1 MIIGRICSIIH
12 AMISLKPRSS
22 LAHLL
27 VVLLLMLAAPSCFGL
42 QVEGLYQYRVA
53 VENESD
59 AERNRAFRDALEAVL
74 LKVTGE
80 RRWLQSPV
88 LQQAIANAQSYVEAI
103 SYSSEVV
110 EISPD
115 VIVQDQLTQVTT
127 DQRGVEITDF
137 SVSSVPENWEKR
149 YIDVS
154 FAQSLLDDLLASS
167 DIPIWDSNRP
177 SVLVWMALQNNEGE
191 RSMLTA
197 DSNPQIIGLM
207 KNFAVERGLPIIF
220 PVLDFEDRR
229 ALTEDAVWALDE
241 EAIRNASDR
250 YGADS
255 VLSGRLHFTVS
266 GELVGLWQ
274 FIFQGQAEVFDG
286 FDEELA
292 PYLNEPLDRI
302 TNQLASYFAIVPET
316 GSLQIV
322 RLRVEGIKNLSAY
335 SALLTYIGSL
345 GLVENVSTA
354 EFDGQ
359 RLELNLRL
367 LGDAQ
372 QLHEAIALDRD
383 LLPITNTQRASESVQ
398 HYRWTR

>member
-12 AMISLKPRSS
+12 AMISLNPRSS

-42 QVEGLYQYRVA
+42 QVEGLYEYRVV

-88 LQQAIANAQSYVEAI
+88 LQQAIGNAQSYVEAI
-103 SYSSEVV
+103 SYSSEVE
-110 EISPD
+110 EILPD
-115 VIVQDQLTQVTT
+115 VIVQDQ
-127 DQRGVEITDF
+127 RSVEITNF
-137 SVSSVPENWEKR
+137 SVSSVPKNREQR

-154 FAQSLLDDLLASS
+154 FAQSLLDDLLASA

-191 RSMLTA
+191 RSMMTA
-197 DSNPQIIGLM
+197 DSNPQIISLM
-207 KNFAVERGLPIIF
+207 KNFAAERGLPIIF

-274 FIFQGQAEVFDG
+274 FIFQGQVEVFDG

-302 TNQLASYFAIVPET
+302 TNQLASYFAIVPES

-372 QLHEAIALDRD
+372 QLHEVIALDRD
-383 LLPITNTQRASESVQ
+383 LLPITNTQRATESVQ

>member
-1 MIIGRICSIIH
+1 M
-12 AMISLKPRSS
+12 
-22 LAHLL
+22 
-27 VVLLLMLAAPSCFGL
+27 
-42 QVEGLYQYRVA
+42 
-53 VENESD
+53 
-59 AERNRAFRDALEAVL
+59 
-74 LKVTGE
+74 
-80 RRWLQSPV
+80 
-88 LQQAIANAQSYVEAI
+88 
-103 SYSSEVV
+103 
-110 EISPD
+110 
-115 VIVQDQLTQVTT
+115 IVQDQLTQVTT
-127 DQRGVEITDF
+127 DQLGVEISFF

-274 FIFQGQAEVFDG
+274 FIFQGQVEVFDG

-302 TNQLASYFAIVPET
+302 TNQLASYFAIVPES

-372 QLHEAIALDRD
+372 QLHEVIALDRD
-383 LLPITNTQRASESVQ
+383 LLPITNTQRATESVQ